1 MNRKRK
7 SDSLR
12 EQNGQTIQSKPL
24 PTFVSAK
31 NYGVRPNQ
39 SIVNLAQPLQSTPKE
54 PHSES
59 VKDITSKTRQLASFS
74 SPVPKARK
82 VSSRISDNFTNKN
95 NTPNKFDQAENNS
108 QNESNS
114 IHEVDVEVD
123 LSQHFSATQRL
134 TNSFYVPD
142 EWETRTQDTNKL
154 RYPLESH
161 QMKQFLAAKGITKLY
176 QWQERC
182 LKLRKPIEDFKNL
195 VYSLPTSAGK
205 SLVAEIHLLRHLLAG
220 KCTMMVLP
228 FVSLVQEKVS
238 TMNSLS
244 HSAGVKF
251 VVEEYAAGKGIIP
264 PVKRRAI
271 PALFIATIEKAGQLI
286 ASAING
292 KGPWIHCVVIDE
304 LHMIGEGIRGAR
316 LESLLAKLEFASTRK
331 KQPTQIIGMSA
342 TLPNLDE
349 VATLLNAE
357 LFTCDYRPVPLTQY
371 LKLGP
376 HVFKVGEKIS
386 EKNPGQK
393 EPVTKFDRLIKN
405 PNSQRD
411 VDGLCPLVKENLD
424 KHSTLIFCP
433 TRKSCES
440 VSKMLTENFQNIE
453 QEDEKLLAR
462 KHLVEAI
469 NEEQLIVGGIDKD
482 IALGLL
488 SGVAYHHAG
497 LSSSERVQIED
508 GFRRGVISV
517 LCCTSTLAAGVNL
530 PARRVIIRN
539 MMQGRDKLETSTFR
553 QMIGRAGRAG
563 MDTEGESILIAE
575 PKNRKAALELIGG
588 KMQPALSQLDQMMDE
603 LILSILSL
611 KLALTKSDLLEFI
624 QSFTL
629 LGLQESSK
637 NDKVDYSEKLE
648 DILERLEKHAAVE
661 KIEAQSDGI
670 HLPDEIDIRVTR
682 IGVACVDS
690 NNEPADAKAIWKKLD
705 IARKSL
711 NLENSI
717 HLISL
722 AIPEELIG
730 QMRTVNFETFFDEFE
745 KLEKDEV
752 NAMKAIGITKVDLIR
767 KQSGQGKLLDCHK
780 IGFLTCLL
788 LRYSKGV
795 HPSKV
800 AQMFGVDRGT
810 VHRYWQTVITEA
822 SRLSVFTNLIDEFW
836 FFSPFFEKLVHK
848 LSYSQYPEL
857 AELLVIPSLPIEK
870 AKLLYEA
877 DLTSPALIVDADEDT
892 IRKALQGKHPISK
905 KQITILKTNAKNI
918 IQVELDKIR
927 EKELK
932 LLCPERRHKQD
943 NS

>member
-12 EQNGQTIQSKPL
+12 EKDQNGQTDKTKPL
-24 PTFVSAK
+24 PSFVSAK
-31 NYGVRPNQ
+31 NYGVTPSQSPINQ
-39 SIVNLAQPLQSTPKE
+39 SQPFQSTPKE
-54 PHSES
+54 PHSIKPA
-59 VKDITSKTRQLASFS
+59 KDITTKTRQLASFS

-82 VSSRISDNFTNKN
+82 VSSRMSDDFTSKK
-95 NTPNKFDQAENNS
+95 PNKFEQAEYSS
-108 QNESNS
+108 QKENNS
-114 IHEVDVEVD
+114 IHEVDLEVD

-134 TNSFYVPD
+134 TDSFYVPD
-142 EWETRTQDTNKL
+142 EWETRTQDTNQL

-161 QMKQFLAAKGITKLY
+161 QMRQFLAAKGIKKLY

-182 LKLRKPIEDFKNL
+182 LQLRKPIEDFKNL

-205 SLVAEIHLLRHLLAG
+205 SLVAEVHLLRHLLAG

-228 FVSLVQEKVS
+228 FVSLVQEKVT

-292 KGPWIHCVVIDE
+292 KGPWIHCVVVDE

-316 LESLLAKLEFASTRK
+316 LESLLAKLEFASRRK
-331 KQPTQIIGMSA
+331 NQPTQIIGMSA

-349 VATLLNAE
+349 IATLLNAE

-376 HVFKVGEKIS
+376 HVFKVGEKMS
-386 EKNPGQK
+386 EKNPGKK

-424 KHSTLIFCP
+424 KHSTLVFCP

-453 QEDEKLLAR
+453 QEDQKLIAR
-462 KHLVEAI
+462 KNLVEAI
-469 NEEQLIVGGIDKD
+469 NEEQLVVGGIDKD
-482 IALGLL
+482 IALGIL

-508 GFRRGVISV
+508 GFRRGIISV

-539 MMQGRDKLETSTFR
+539 MMQGKDKLETATFR

-575 PKNRKAALELIGG
+575 PKHRKAALELIGG
-588 KMQPALSQLDQMMDE
+588 QLQPALSQLDQMLDE
-603 LILSILSL
+603 VILSILSL

-624 QSFTL
+624 QSYTL
-629 LGLQESSK
+629 MGLQEASK
-637 NDKVDYSEKLE
+637 SKDENRLAPVDYSEKLE

-661 KIEAQSDGI
+661 KIDAQSDGI

-690 NNEPADAKAIWKKLD
+690 NNEPADAKAIWEKLD
-705 IARKSL
+705 HARKSL

-722 AIPEELIG
+722 AIPEELIL
-730 QMRTVNFETFFDEFE
+730 QMRAVNFETFFDEFE

-752 NAMKAIGITKVDLIR
+752 SAMKAIGITKADLIR
-767 KQSGQGKLLDCHK
+767 KQSGQGKLLD
-780 IGFLTCLL
+780 
-788 LRYSKGV
+788 
-795 HPSKV
+795 
-800 AQMFGVDRGT
+800 
-810 VHRYWQTVITEA
+810 W
-822 SRLSVFTNLIDEFW
+822 
-836 FFSPFFEKLVHK
+836 
-848 LSYSQYPEL
+848 
-857 AELLVIPSLPIEK
+857 
-870 AKLLYEA
+870 
-877 DLTSPALIVDADEDT
+877 
-892 IRKALQGKHPISK
+892 
-905 KQITILKTNAKNI
+905 
-918 IQVELDKIR
+918 
-927 EKELK
+927 
-932 LLCPERRHKQD
+932 
-943 NS
+943 